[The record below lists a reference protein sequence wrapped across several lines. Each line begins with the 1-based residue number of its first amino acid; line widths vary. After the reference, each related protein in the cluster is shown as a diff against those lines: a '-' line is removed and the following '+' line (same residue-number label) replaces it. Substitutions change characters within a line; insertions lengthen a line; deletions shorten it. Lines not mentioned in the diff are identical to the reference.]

1 MAARRGKARHRIL
14 ESATAL
20 TRERGAESV
29 SVEAVA
35 KAAGSAKGLVHYHF
49 KTKQGLLSSV
59 AELLLDQRTS
69 RWKSAFE
76 TPSANEALER
86 SWSLLVA
93 ESADGT
99 VRAWQ
104 SLVGAAGRLT
114 GGLANRLRAEFAE
127 CLAGRFSA
135 MLRNELGLT
144 PTIPDAEIGRLVG
157 AVVDG
162 MGFQLAAGTEP
173 KALEGAYSAAW
184 LAMLSL
190 TRPAD

>member
-1 MAARRGKARHRIL
+1 MPVKRGEAKARIL
-14 ESATAL
+14 ASATGL
-20 TRERGAESV
+20 TRKKGAEAV

-59 AELLLDQRTS
+59 AELLLDERTS
-69 RWKSAFE
+69 QWKSAFKAQ
-76 TPSANEALER
+76 SANEALER
-86 SWSLLVA
+86 SWSLLAA

-104 SLVGAAGRLT
+104 SLVGATGQLT
-114 GGLANRLRAEFAE
+114 DALASRLRAEFAE
-127 CLAGRFSA
+127 CLSGGFSA
-135 MLRNELGLT
+135 ILRNELGLT
-144 PTIPDAEIGRLVG
+144 PTIPDAEIGRFLG

-162 MGFQLAAGTEP
+162 MGFQLAAGTDP

-190 TRPAD
+190 TRPVD